1 MFVELNINAYVSVQN
16 WERCEKGIN
25 ASIEKLK
32 VFKMKLSMPLPDNH
46 EELHS
51 EQIRCKV
58 RTIRYT
64 GIRFIALI
72 LLRYFV
78 HTDKYALA
86 FVDSGCLAI
95 RISRQTGGKHLSDHK
110 CCILS
115 CGRNQFVFECFF
127 FYY

>member
-1 MFVELNINAYVSVQN
+1 MSNVQN

-58 RTIRYT
+58 RTIRFT
-64 GIRFIALI
+64 ALI
-72 LLRYFV
+72 LLRCFV
-78 HTDKYALA
+78 YTDDLLLPSSIVAAWL
-86 FVDSGCLAI
+86 SG
-95 RISRQTGGKHLSDHK
+95 
-110 CCILS
+110 
-115 CGRNQFVFECFF
+115 
-127 FYY
+127 

>member
-1 MFVELNINAYVSVQN
+1 MQN

-58 RTIRYT
+58 RTIRCFVYT
-64 GIRFIALI
+64 DD
-72 LLRYFV
+72 LLLLPSIV
-78 HTDKYALA
+78 A
-86 FVDSGCLAI
+86 V
-95 RISRQTGGKHLSDHK
+95 RINRQHVCFRHMSDLV
-110 CCILS
+110 INVLS
-115 CGRNQFVFECFF
+115 CLVEETNFHFF
-127 FYY
+127 N